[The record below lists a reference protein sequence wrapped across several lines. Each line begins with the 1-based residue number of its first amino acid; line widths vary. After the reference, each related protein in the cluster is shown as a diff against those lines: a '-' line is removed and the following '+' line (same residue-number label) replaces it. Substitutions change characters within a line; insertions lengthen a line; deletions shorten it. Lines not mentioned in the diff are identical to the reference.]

1 MKMLKT
7 VLVPAIAVLAFS
19 AGAAFAQTAT
29 PAPAAPAPATTM
41 APAAKPAK
49 PAMTDDQKTAISKAC
64 SAAADKQGLKG
75 KPRKAFRQSC
85 KSHGGPAS

>member
-7 VLVPAIAVLAFS
+7 VLVPAIAVLALS

-29 PAPAAPAPATTM
+29 PAPAAPAPANTM
-41 APAAKPAK
+41 APAAKPA
-49 PAMTDDQKTAISKAC
+49 MTADQKTAISKAC

-85 KSHGGPAS
+85 RSHGGPAS